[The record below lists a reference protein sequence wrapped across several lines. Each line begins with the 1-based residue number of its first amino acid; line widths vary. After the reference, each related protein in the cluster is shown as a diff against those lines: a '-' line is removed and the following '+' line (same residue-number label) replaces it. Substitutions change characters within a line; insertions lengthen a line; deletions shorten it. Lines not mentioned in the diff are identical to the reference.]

1 MRQVIDSDDVRY
13 TRSHEWV
20 MMEDLTVTVGITDYA
35 QANLPGIDF
44 VEMPSVGLEVNA
56 GDEVATLET
65 ARDSAA
71 VAAPVDGSVVEVNP
85 LLEENPELINT
96 DPYGDGWLF
105 RVEMSDATTWQ
116 DLLTAEEYQDY
127 IG

>member
-1 MRQVIDSDDVRY
+1 MIRNSPAFGCERGGGKMRQVIDSDDVRY

-56 GDEVATLET
+56 GDEVATLES

-71 VAAPVDGSVVEVNP
+71 V
-85 LLEENPELINT
+85 
-96 DPYGDGWLF
+96 
-105 RVEMSDATTWQ
+105 
-116 DLLTAEEYQDY
+116 
-127 IG
+127 